1 MRRRCNSITA
11 ADQTPYLHLAG
22 VEFLLPQVL
31 PQSVPVAAL
40 LLSCE
45 LAQRVVPDGG
55 VVTSHAQGAAPLAG
69 HAGEALPPGEV
80 IHRHHIET
88 HPFTTR

>member
-1 MRRRCNSITA
+1 MPVA
-11 ADQTPYLHLAG
+11 GLLLAG
-22 VEFLLPQVL
+22 
-31 PQSVPVAAL
+31 
-40 LLSCE
+40 E

-55 VVTSHAQGAAPLAG
+55 VVAGHAQGAAPLAG

-88 HPFTTR
+88 HPLAPRGRLVVPEDGGG